1 MTSWAITAE
10 PGQEP
15 QAKKVAR
22 RSDRPLVPPDETRFP
37 FLLACTAQGLELRQV
52 GADAP
57 GPLRIDFGGGRMRQ
71 RIRTSGIRSP
81 LPRALGLKPG
91 HRPVV
96 VDATAGLG
104 QDGFLLA
111 TLGCRVTLVERAL
124 PLYLLLDEALQ
135 RALADP
141 AIAETA
147 GRVTLIHADAATWL
161 EKASP
166 VEALYLDPM
175 YPARRRHA
183 LSGKGM
189 QMLQRL
195 VGKDEDAGVLLSVAR
210 RSCSGR
216 VVVKRPMR
224 AGPLAG
230 QTPDFS
236 VKGGKTRFDVYL
248 GNFDATINARSA
260 TGSSSPPS
268 GASSR

>member
-1 MTSWAITAE
+1 MVISPQTSLWAITAH
-10 PGQEP
+10 PGQE
-15 QAKKVAR
+15 AEAEKLAR
-22 RSDRPLVPPDETRFP
+22 RSGRPLVPPDETRFP
-37 FLLACTAQGLELRQV
+37 FLLACTARGLELRQV
-52 GADAP
+52 GSNTP
-57 GPLRIDFGGGRMRQ
+57 GPLHIDFTGGRMHQ

-91 HRPVV
+91 HRPAV

-124 PLYLLLDEALQ
+124 PLYLLLEEALQ
-135 RALADP
+135 RALAHP
-141 AIAETA
+141 ATAEAA
-147 GRVTLIHADAATWL
+147 GRVTLVHADATTWL
-161 EKASP
+161 EKASSM
-166 VEALYLDPM
+166 EAVYLDPM

-189 QMLQRL
+189 QMLQKL
-195 VGKDEDAGVLLSVAR
+195 VGKDEDAGELLSVAR

-230 QTPDFS
+230 QNPDFS
-236 VKGGKTRFDVYL
+236 VKAGKTRFDVYL
-248 GNFDATINARSA
+248 S
-260 TGSSSPPS
+260 
-268 GASSR
+268 